1 MNPILSLTGRR
12 TLLVSLALAG
22 AGCSWLWP
30 KPPVAAPDPQAVRE
44 KKLRE
49 LGFEK
54 SDDGWVINLGGPLLF
69 AEGSDNL
76 SSESRASIGMLAE
89 ELKKLEVDRLRIFGH
104 TDNVGSR
111 ADNLVLSSKRANV
124 VANAFITLGFAD
136 SKIERK
142 GLGFDAPIATND
154 TPEGRQQNRRV
165 AVIVPFD

>member
-1 MNPILSLTGRR
+1 MHLTGRR
-12 TLLVSLALAG
+12 TVLIALALAG

-30 KPPVAAPDPQAVRE
+30 KPPVAQAAPDPKVVRE
-44 KKLRE
+44 NKLRE

-69 AEGSDNL
+69 AEGSDIL
-76 SSESRASIGMLAE
+76 STDSRISIGVLAQ
-89 ELKKLEVDRLRIFGH
+89 ELGKLDVDRLRIFGH

-111 ADNLVLSSKRANV
+111 ADNLVLSEKRANA
-124 VANAFITLGFAD
+124 VAKAFITLGFAD

-142 GLGFDAPIATND
+142 GLAFDAPIATND